1 MRLIA
6 WQKKI
11 NEQIKIAVPGSQTS
25 GQYSWASTRKHTA
38 HCDTFM
44 KFGTNVP
51 HTMYINLTRGGI
63 LRINA
68 FSLNFDKI
76 QTDHK

>member
-1 MRLIA
+1 MTRVL
-6 WQKKI
+6 
-11 NEQIKIAVPGSQTS
+11 SCDDC
-25 GQYSWASTRKHTA
+25 SWAPTHKHTA

-76 QTDHK
+76 QTDRK